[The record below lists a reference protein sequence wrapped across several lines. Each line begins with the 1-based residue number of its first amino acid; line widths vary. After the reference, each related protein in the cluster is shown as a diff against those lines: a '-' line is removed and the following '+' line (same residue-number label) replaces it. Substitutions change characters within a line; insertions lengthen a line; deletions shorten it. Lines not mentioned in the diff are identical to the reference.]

1 MLVAYILK
9 RYPGRI
15 WASCWKVLIAIKSAH
30 GLIWNGQRQ
39 HHRCRRPNSRA
50 ASIMFSLTPACSSS
64 YPFIITDICIVS
76 AVSEEVF
83 FPIIPQPCQEDR
95 TRITILISER
105 RLPELGRPCSYLVAA
120 LGLQQRYPEISA
132 ASMSSPWEHAATHPV
147 TEQECPKEEMTIFG
161 QPIS

>member
-30 GLIWNGQRQ
+30 RLISKGSIITEDLLS
-39 HHRCRRPNSRA
+39 NSRA
-50 ASIMFSLTPACSSS
+50 ASLMFSLTPACSSS
-64 YPFIITDICIVS
+64 YPLIITDICIVS

-95 TRITILISER
+95 TRIPILISER

-120 LGLQQRYPEISA
+120 LGLQQRTLRSQLQACPLLEN
-132 ASMSSPWEHAATHPV
+132 TQLHPSYRTGV
-147 TEQECPKEEMTIFG
+147 
-161 QPIS
+161 S